1 MTEAPIDTFL
11 RPVNRFIKNE
21 STGGIILFLC
31 ALIAI
36 VWANSPWADTY
47 HHLWEYEF
55 NIGFEGFM
63 ISKNLHHWIN
73 DGLMA
78 LFFFVIGLE
87 LKREIMAGELS
98 EPRNAILPIAA
109 AIGGM
114 VTPAFFYIAINRQL
128 PEVHGWGIPMA
139 TDIAFALGVL
149 ALLGKRIPLSLKIF
163 ITALAIADDLGAVLV
178 IAFFYTSHISFLNL
192 GIGVGFLSVLIAA
205 NVLGVRNATFYGLI
219 GIFGVWLAFL
229 LSGVHSTIAGV
240 LAALTIPARPK
251 INELDFTQ
259 KLKTYTQEFL
269 QIPPNDVT
277 LLEREQVY
285 VIEKIKKLAMA
296 ADTPLQRLEYGLHGL
311 VALFVMP
318 LFALANAG
326 ITISTESFTQIH
338 TVAAGTFI
346 GLLLGKF
353 IGVVG
358 FSWLMVKLKWATLPS
373 DIRWKHIIGA
383 GFLAGIGF
391 TMSLFVTNLAF
402 DDPALISQAK
412 FGILIASVVAGT
424 VGYSIL
430 RKS

>member
-1 MTEAPIDTFL
+1 
-11 RPVNRFIKNE
+11 
-21 STGGIILFLC
+21 
-31 ALIAI
+31 
-36 VWANSPWADTY
+36 
-47 HHLWEYEF
+47 
-55 NIGFEGFM
+55 
-63 ISKNLHHWIN
+63 
-73 DGLMA
+73 
-78 LFFFVIGLE
+78 
-87 LKREIMAGELS
+87 
-98 EPRNAILPIAA
+98 
-109 AIGGM
+109 
-114 VTPAFFYIAINRQL
+114 
-128 PEVHGWGIPMA
+128 MA